1 MSRSAQERA
10 NDRWNLY
17 KNELQNSHANS
28 PSVTAEVNDVM
39 STMQILNDFYYP
51 LTDAKQEIAASVES
65 GGDEPMN
72 DKEYVTEKDLNVLK
86 DNLTQRMDLKFES
99 VHNKIDSLRNE
110 IDLKFDNQFL
120 KIEKLLDDKFKEQKE
135 KQTAN
140 TRWIIGTIIAIV
152 GLGFTAIKLFS

>member
-1 MSRSAQERA
+1 MDNESIYKVNQMSRRERS
-10 NDRWNLY
+10 NL
-17 KNELQNSHANS
+17 QIAS
-28 PSVTAEVNDVM
+28 PDHVNNLLKEVQQLINNG
-39 STMQILNDFYYP
+39 TINLNDIIPY
-51 LTDAKQEIAASVES
+51 QELSATFDP
-65 GGDEPMN
+65 GGDKPMN